1 MLNVQTLATEPGGQ
15 TSAVE
20 TSREHVLE
28 RLRFQARSCAWIGSP
43 LYERLIGAAADDAAA
58 GGPVWNILEPYAED
72 PEGTAVV
79 LRFMAAV
86 HRLVLRGQAPELA
99 AFYPSA
105 GGDSGAE
112 GAEDV
117 FLSTVAEHAEALR
130 DDTPQPLQTNEVGR
144 SAALVGGFLV
154 VAERFGLPL
163 NVLEIGASAGL
174 NLRWDHFLYEARGR
188 TWGDPGSPV
197 RLCDFNSE
205 APPPFHLAATVG
217 ARRGCDPGPI
227 DPATD
232 EGATLLLSFVWPDQL
247 ARIRLLRGAIEV
259 ARQVPAVVDAA
270 PASSWLPRFAAPRDG
285 LTTVVFHSI
294 VRQYLDDDEAALV
307 AGALEAAAGSATHD
321 APFAY
326 LRMEPDDDDPR
337 MVDVRLTTWPGGD
350 ENLLAYS
357 GYHGTSVRWL
367 PQ

>member
-1 MLNVQTLATEPGGQ
+1 MEK
-15 TSAVE
+15 
-20 TSREHVLE
+20 SREHVLE

-43 LYERLIGAAADDAAA
+43 LYERLIGAAAEDAAA
-58 GGPVWNILEPYAED
+58 GGPTWSILEPYAGD
-72 PEGTAVV
+72 PEGTAAV

-105 GGDSGAE
+105 GGDSSAE
-112 GAEDV
+112 GAEDA
-117 FLSTVAEHAEALR
+117 FLATVAEHAGALR
-130 DDTPQPLQTNEVGR
+130 DETAQPLQTNEVGR
-144 SAALVGGFLV
+144 SGALVGGFLV

-174 NLRWDHFLYEARGR
+174 NLRWDRFLYEARGQ
-188 TWGDPGSPV
+188 TWGDPRSPV

-205 APPPFHLAATVG
+205 TPPPFHVDATVG
-217 ARRGCDPGPI
+217 ARRGCDPRPV
-227 DPATD
+227 DPTTD

-259 ARQVPAVVDAA
+259 ARQVPAAVDAA
-270 PASSWLPRFAAPRDG
+270 PASSWLRGFAAPSDG
-285 LTTVVFHSI
+285 LATVVFHSI
-294 VRQYLDDDEAALV
+294 VRQYLDDDEAAGV
-307 AGALEAAAGSATHD
+307 TRALEAAAGSATRE

-337 MVDVRLTTWPGGD
+337 MVDVHLTTWPGGD
-350 ENLLAYS
+350 ESLLAHS